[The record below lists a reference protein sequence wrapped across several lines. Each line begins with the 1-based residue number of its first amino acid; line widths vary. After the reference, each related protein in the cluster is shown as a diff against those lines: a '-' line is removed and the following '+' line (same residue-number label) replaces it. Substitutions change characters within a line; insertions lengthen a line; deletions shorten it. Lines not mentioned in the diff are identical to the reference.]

1 MLKNIIVNS
10 KKTIIQKYSLLFMAQ
25 ETQKSQKPQKVQK
38 PVSNR
43 RFAFDIVL
51 LLFLAT
57 VLFLNI
63 NYFAIPIIA
72 YIGYAIYNH
81 PNSRQIIK
89 EWSDAGI
96 FAIIAASI
104 LRWATMSPY
113 VIPTSSME
121 GTQLVGDYLFV
132 SKLAY
137 GPRTIEVPLQV
148 PLTDNKIWG
157 TNVPSY
163 LTWIWLPSIKLW
175 GYKEVGRNNIVV
187 FNYPVDSLPSGKMPP
202 VEMKTNYVKRCVGVG
217 GDKVEVKDGTLY
229 INDKLAHQPQNMQ
242 FKYLIKTK
250 NGLNEK
256 VLQDLNIY
264 EGNAESDKDFSIWCS
279 EEKAKKLRAMGD
291 FIISVERY
299 LKKKDESSIKIN
311 ESTKV
316 YPIYPNH
323 PKYTWN
329 EDNFGPINIPKKGET
344 IEMTKE
350 NVILYGKAIV
360 NYEWHSNAKIQDYK
374 LLIDNQEVKKYTFKQ
389 NYYFMMGDNR
399 NNSLD
404 SRFWG
409 FVPRSHILGEA
420 SFTWL
425 SLDANKGLF
434 NGKIRWER
442 MFTWVK

>member
-1 MLKNIIVNS
+1 M
-10 KKTIIQKYSLLFMAQ
+10 T
-25 ETQKSQKPQKVQK
+25 EGTQKPEKKEKVQK
-38 PVSNR
+38 PVSNA

-63 NYFAIPIIA
+63 GYLSIPIIA
-72 YIGYAIYNH
+72 YIGYAIYKN
-81 PNSRQIIK
+81 PDARQIVK

-96 FAIIAASI
+96 FAIIAASF

-137 GPRTIEVPLQV
+137 GPRTIETPLQI

-157 TNVPSY
+157 TNIPSY
-163 LTWIWLPSIKLW
+163 LTWIWLPSVKLW
-175 GYKEVGRNNIVV
+175 GYKDVERNNVVV
-187 FNYPVDSLPSGKMPP
+187 FNYPADSLPTGKMPP

-217 GDKVEVKDGTLY
+217 GDKLEVKSGVLY
-229 INDKLAHQPQNMQ
+229 INDKIAEQPKNMQ
-242 FKYLIKTK
+242 FKYLVKTK

-256 VLQDLNIY
+256 VLQDLEIY
-264 EGNAESDKDFSIWCS
+264 EGSAESEKDFMIMCS
-279 EEKAKKLRAMGD
+279 EGKAKKLREMSD
-291 FIISVERY
+291 FIISVERP
-299 LKKKDESSIKIN
+299 LKKKDESAMRMSENAKY
-311 ESTKV
+311 
-316 YPIYPNH
+316 YPVYPNH
-323 PKYTWN
+323 PNYNWN

-344 IEMTKE
+344 LEMTKE
-350 NVILYGKAIV
+350 NVILYGKMITS
-360 NYEWHSNAKIQDYK
+360 YEWHANAEIKNYK
-374 LLIDNQEVKKYTFKQ
+374 LFIDNQEVKKYTFKQ

-409 FVPRSHILGEA
+409 FVPRNHVLGEA

-425 SLDANKGLF
+425 SLNANKGLF

>member
-1 MLKNIIVNS
+1 MI
-10 KKTIIQKYSLLFMAQ
+10 
-25 ETQKSQKPQKVQK
+25 EGTQKPEKKQKIQK

-43 RFAFDIVL
+43 RFAFDVVL
-51 LLFLAT
+51 LLFLAS

-63 NYFAIPIIA
+63 GYFAIPIIG
-72 YIGYAIYNH
+72 YIGYAIYTN
-81 PNSRQIIK
+81 PNGRQIVK

-96 FAIIAASI
+96 FAIIAASF

-137 GPRTIEVPLQV
+137 GPRTMEVPLQV

-157 TNVPSY
+157 TNIPSY
-163 LTWIWLPSIKLW
+163 LTWIWLPSVKLW
-175 GYKEVGRNNIVV
+175 GYKDVQRNNVVV
-187 FNYPVDSLPSGKMPP
+187 FNYPADSLPTGKMPP
-202 VEMKTNYVKRCVGVG
+202 VEMKTNYVKRCVGVA
-217 GDKVEVKDGTLY
+217 GDKLEIKNGVLY
-229 INDKLAHQPQNMQ
+229 INDKIAEQPKNMQ

-256 VLQDLNIY
+256 VLQDLEIY
-264 EGNAESDKDFSIWCS
+264 EGSAESDKDFMVMCS
-279 EEKAKKLRAMGD
+279 EEKAKKMREMGD
-291 FIISVERY
+291 FILSVERPIKS
-299 LKKKDESSIKIN
+299 KKESAVRIS
-311 ESTKV
+311 ESTKS
-316 YPIYPNH
+316 YPVYPNH
-323 PKYTWN
+323 PNYDWN
-329 EDNFGPINIPKKGET
+329 EDNFGPLVIPKKDET

-350 NVILYGKAIV
+350 NVILYGKAIL
-360 NYEWHSNAKIQDYK
+360 NYEWHTNAKIENYK
-374 LLIDNQEVKKYTFKQ
+374 LFIDNKEVKKYTFKQ

-409 FVPRSHILGEA
+409 FVPRNHVLGEA

-425 SLDANKGLF
+425 SLNANKGLF
-434 NGKIRWER
+434 SGKIRWER
-442 MFTWVK
+442 MFTWVR